1 MSSYLDS
8 EGDSF
13 QNEDMS
19 QSSLESSNMANV
31 TFVGEDDQPLDF
43 NALPQDENSPEFNW
57 AAAQELKKNLAVTFD
72 KHVEESFGV
81 KAKIQ
86 AFESKTKLKSKCE
99 IKRQPWLP
107 SSRPPTVP
115 VNSTLKKPSG
125 SLLSVFLRI
134 RPPIASKEALHK
146 QADALDNTV
155 EVISDKDDG
164 GLSTRIRTYPPVHS
178 NTSKVVRSF
187 HQLHSQSSN
196 KDMMFDESAS
206 ALNSALDSAVKGVK
220 EFSFNRVFDQTADQ
234 KDLYQEIAHP
244 LVEGLFPKDAKKSI
258 VGDKV
263 VGESALLF
271 SYGITNAGKT
281 HTIMGNKS
289 NATTLHESHGVI
301 PRSIDQILTKMKQ
314 LEKIS
319 NRRVNYS
326 LCLSFLEIYNEQIF
340 DLLPEKKPSGVD
352 IALEN
357 PLKLR
362 EGRNGRI
369 YVKGLTKHYVTGL
382 AEGLKLCQ
390 DAKKKR
396 HTSSNN
402 INSDSSRSHSI
413 CQFELIATPIDYTE
427 HHENESAATGTSGYG
442 TDDDSVMTNAA
453 KKSSV
458 SLWVVDLAGSERSKR
473 TGNFSRSMR
482 QKEAALINSS
492 LMKLMRCLQ
501 TLRDNQ
507 NSSTVSNVVPF
518 RESKLTHLF
527 MGHLTGS
534 SASRTS
540 MIVNIN
546 PAAADFD
553 ETQHVLAYAT
563 VAKSVRIDKTEFC
576 KVRRKIQGNGTENI
590 FHTHD
595 INGRRVIKDE
605 SPPRKLAKIV
615 KKLSPRAALA
625 RRRENREAEAKMKK
639 DCGPITA
646 QNKSSRTGTKRKL
659 EDENS
664 KLSAALEAALNES
677 ERLATEAQTLS
688 KKIETCESAIRKEL
702 AEEMEAQIR
711 FTQIQHEE
719 IVRRLKQQIHAS
731 QVSSQSAKKARRDKA
746 EEIIEQ
752 YMDKVD
758 ECEEEIDRLKA
769 EHEEKVA
776 SMERDFRSELNKKE
790 IAISDLKKALKE
802 KERELSSL
810 RNEGAS
816 TDSYD
821 LYDEGQSLESD
832 FKESPVS
839 FNSASPSS
847 DKEINMKP
855 QETPSSANA
864 TPRTRRL
871 PRRRC
876 SEVACTNVSP
886 MKDEP
891 VSSSKKRG
899 LKLATS
905 KFNAL
910 QKLASPPMKRSVKED
925 DIIFPSSQPDFDE
938 DRKLYIRPRG
948 RAPTGRRWDA
958 KRGGW
963 RLVA

>member
-1 MSSYLDS
+1 MSSYSDS
-8 EGDSF
+8 QGDSF

-19 QSSLESSNMANV
+19 QMSLESCDVVNV

-72 KHVEESFGV
+72 KHIEESFGV

-86 AFESKTKLKSKCE
+86 AFESKNKGRSKCE

-115 VNSTLKKPSG
+115 VNSSLKKSNG
-125 SLLSVFLRI
+125 SNLSVFLRI
-134 RPPIASKEALHK
+134 RPPTASKEALHK
-146 QADALDNTV
+146 QADAMDNTV
-155 EVISDKDDG
+155 EVLHDKEDG
-164 GLSTRIRTYPPVHS
+164 VTSRIRTYPPVYS
-178 NTSKVVRSF
+178 NTSKVVRSI

-196 KDMMFDESAS
+196 KDLIFEESS
-206 ALNSALDSAVKGVK
+206 SVSNSALDSAVKGVK
-220 EFSFNRVFDQTADQ
+220 EFAFNRVFDPMADQ
-234 KDLYQEIAHP
+234 NDLYQEVAYP
-244 LVEGLFPKDAKKSI
+244 LVEGLFPKEAEKTMI
-258 VGDKV
+258 GDKV

-289 NATTLHESHGVI
+289 NATSLHESHGII
-301 PRSIDQILTKMKQ
+301 PRSIDHILTKIKQ
-314 LEKIS
+314 LEKLPT
-319 NRRVNYS
+319 RRVNYS
-326 LCLSFLEIYNEQIF
+326 FCLSYLEIYNEQIF
-340 DLLPEKKPSGVD
+340 DLLPKKKSSGVD
-352 IALEN
+352 IGLEN
-357 PLKLR
+357 SLKLR

-369 YVKGLTKHYVTGL
+369 YVKGLTKHSVTSL

-413 CQFELIATPIDYTE
+413 CQFELIATPIEYTE
-427 HHENESAATGTSGYG
+427 QHENESVATGTSGYG
-442 TDDDSVMTNAA
+442 TDDDSVLTNAG
-453 KKSSV
+453 KKSAV
-458 SLWVVDLAGSERSKR
+458 TLWVVDLAGSERSKR

-507 NSSTVSNVVPF
+507 NSSSVANVVPF

-576 KVRRKIQGNGTENI
+576 KMRRKIQGNKAESV

-595 INGRRVIKDE
+595 INGRRVAKDE

-625 RRRENREAEAKMKK
+625 RRRENREAEAKKNK
-639 DCGPITA
+639 DLGPNA
-646 QNKSSRTGTKRKL
+646 GQNKLSVTGTKRKL

-664 KLSAALEAALNES
+664 KLNAALEAALHES
-677 ERLATEAQTLS
+677 HRLANEAQTLS
-688 KKIETCESAIRKEL
+688 KKMETCESAIRKEL
-702 AEEMEAQIR
+702 AQEMEEQIR

-731 QVSSQSAKKARRDKA
+731 QIASQSAKKARRDKA

-769 EHEEKVA
+769 EHEEKIA
-776 SMERDFRSELNKKE
+776 SLELEFRSELNKKDKV
-790 IAISDLKKALKE
+790 ISDLKMKLQE
-802 KERELSSL
+802 NELEISRL
-810 RNEGAS
+810 RNEVDIS
-816 TDSYD
+816 DSVSLHD
-821 LYDEGQSLESD
+821 DDQSLESETYED
-832 FKESPVS
+832 SPIS
-839 FNSASPSS
+839 SSSTPSS
-847 DKEINMKP
+847 DQEISVKP
-855 QETPSSANA
+855 HETPSSANA

-871 PRRRC
+871 PRKRC

-886 MKDEP
+886 MKEEP

-910 QKLASPPMKRSVKED
+910 QKLASPPSKRTIKEE
-925 DIIFPSSQPDFDE
+925 DIIFPSSQPEFDE
-938 DRKLYIRPRG
+938 DRKLYIRPRKCCIHLYSFPLFVFSFPF
-948 RAPTGRRWDA
+948 A
-958 KRGGW
+958 
-963 RLVA
+963 

>member
-1 MSSYLDS
+1 VPSIFYLKKNQNMSSYLDS

-31 TFVGEDDQPLDF
+31 TFVGDDDQPLDF

-72 KHVEESFGV
+72 KHVEKSFGV

-86 AFESKTKLKSKCE
+86 AFESKKNGRSKM
-99 IKRQPWLP
+99 QTWLP

-115 VNSTLKKPSG
+115 VNSGLKRPTNG

-134 RPPIASKEALHK
+134 RPPTASKEALNK
-146 QADALDNTV
+146 QPDALDNTV
-155 EVISDKDDG
+155 EVISDKGDEV
-164 GLSTRIRTYPPVHS
+164 LASRIRTYPPVYS

-187 HQLHSQSSN
+187 QQLHSQSSN
-196 KDMMFDESAS
+196 KEIMFEESGS
-206 ALNSALDSAVKGVK
+206 APNSALDSAVKGVK

-234 KDLYQEIAHP
+234 NDLYQEVAHP
-244 LVEGLFPKDAKKSI
+244 LVEGLFPKDAEKSI
-258 VGDKV
+258 VGDNV
-263 VGESALLF
+263 VGQSALLF

-289 NATTLHESHGVI
+289 NATTLHESHGII
-301 PRSIDQILTKMKQ
+301 PRSIEHILTKIKQ

-319 NRRVNYS
+319 TPRVKYS
-326 LCLSFLEIYNEQIF
+326 LYLSYLEIYNEQIY
-340 DLLPEKKPSGVD
+340 DLLPKKKPPGTD
-352 IALEN
+352 IAFEN

-362 EGRNGRI
+362 EGRSGRI
-369 YVKGLTKHYVTGL
+369 YVKGLTKHHVMSL
-382 AEGLKLCQ
+382 ADGLKLCQ

-396 HTSSNN
+396 HTSCNN

-413 CQFELIATPIDYTE
+413 CQFELIVTPME
-427 HHENESAATGTSGYG
+427 FAEQHENESVATGISGYG
-442 TDDDSVMTNAA
+442 TDDDSVMTNSD

-507 NSSTVSNVVPF
+507 NSSSASSVVPF

-553 ETQHVLAYAT
+553 ETQHVLGYAT
-563 VAKSVRIDKTEFC
+563 VARSVRIDKTEFC
-576 KVRRKIQGNGTENI
+576 KVRRKIQRNGTENI

-595 INGRRVIKDE
+595 INGRRVVQDK

-625 RRRENREAEAKMKK
+625 RRREHREAEAKMKK
-639 DCGPITA
+639 DLGPNNA
-646 QNKSSRTGTKRKL
+646 QNKSSSVSGTKRKL
-659 EDENS
+659 EDENIR
-664 KLSAALEAALNES
+664 LNAALEAALNES
-677 ERLATEAQTLS
+677 ERLASEAQVLS
-688 KKIETCESAIRKEL
+688 KKVETCESAIRKEL
-702 AEEMEAQIR
+702 AEEMERQIR

-719 IVRRLKQQIHAS
+719 IVRRLKHQIHTS
-731 QVSSQSAKKARRDKA
+731 QVASQSAKKARRDKA

-769 EHEEKVA
+769 EYEEKIA
-776 SMERDFRSELNKKE
+776 SMEQNFRSELNKKDSE
-790 IAISDLKKALKE
+790 ISDLKKVLKE
-802 KERELSSL
+802 KEQEIARFH
-810 RNEGAS
+810 NEVAS
-816 TDSYD
+816 TDSFD
-821 LYDEGQSLESD
+821 LYDEGQSLESETVKD
-832 FKESPVS
+832 SPIS
-839 FNSASPSS
+839 SNNLSPSS
-847 DKEINMKP
+847 DKETSLQP
-855 QETPSSANA
+855 HETPTSANA
-864 TPRTRRL
+864 TPHTRRL

-905 KFNAL
+905 KFNAI
-910 QKLASPPMKRSVKED
+910 QKLASPPIKRTVKKD

-938 DRKLYIRPRG
+938 DRKLYIRPR
-948 RAPTGRRWDA
+948 
-958 KRGGW
+958 K
-963 RLVA
+963 